1 MSVFGF
7 NHFFK
12 KPSPMKTVAYI
23 LKSKGAD
30 VSSVSPDIMV
40 RDALRIMAEK
50 NIGAIVVMNND
61 KLVGIFSERDYA
73 RKIVLKDKSSKTT
86 PISEIMTSE
95 DLITVKPSTSIDD
108 CMVLM
113 TDKRIRHLPVVENE
127 KLLGVISIGDL
138 VKHIIE
144 DQKITI
150 ENLQN
155 YISGQ

>member
-1 MSVFGF
+1 
-7 NHFFK
+7 
-12 KPSPMKTVAYI
+12 MKTVSSI
-23 LKSKGAD
+23 LKTKGSE
-30 VSSVSPDIMV
+30 VSSVSPDVMV
-40 RDALRIMAEK
+40 RDALKIMAEK
-50 NIGAIVVMNND
+50 NIGAIVVMD
-61 KLVGIFSERDYA
+61 QAKLVGIFSERDYA

-95 DLITVKPSTSIDD
+95 DLITVKPSTRIED

-113 TDKRIRHLPVVENE
+113 TDKRIRHLPVVEQD

-144 DQKITI
+144 DQKATI

-155 YISGQ
+155 YITGQ

>member
-1 MSVFGF
+1 MQ
-7 NHFFK
+7 
-12 KPSPMKTVAYI
+12 TVSSI
-23 LKSKGAD
+23 LRQKGSEVA
-30 VSSVSPDIMV
+30 SVSPDTMV

-50 NIGAIVVMNND
+50 NIGAIVVLDNA

-95 DLITVKPSTSIDD
+95 DLVTVKPSTSVDD

-113 TDKRIRHLPVVENE
+113 TARRIRHLPVVENDQ
-127 KLLGVISIGDL
+127 LLGVISIGDL
-138 VKHIIE
+138 VKYIIE
-144 DQKITI
+144 EQKITI
-150 ENLQN
+150 ENLKN

>member
-1 MSVFGF
+1 
-7 NHFFK
+7 
-12 KPSPMKTVAYI
+12 MKTVSYI
-23 LKSKGAD
+23 LKNKGSE
-30 VSSVSPDIMV
+30 VSFVSPDIMV
-40 RDALRIMAEK
+40 RDALKIMAEK
-50 NIGAIVVMNND
+50 NIGAIVVMNNER
-61 KLVGIFSERDYA
+61 LVGIFSERDYA

-86 PISEIMTSE
+86 PISEIMTSD

-113 TDKRIRHLPVVENE
+113 TDRRIRHLPVVEND

>member
-1 MSVFGF
+1 
-7 NHFFK
+7 
-12 KPSPMKTVAYI
+12 MKTVSYI
-23 LKSKGAD
+23 LKSKGSD
-30 VSSVSPDIMV
+30 VSSVSPTIMV

-50 NIGAIVVMNND
+50 NIGAIVVMD
-61 KLVGIFSERDYA
+61 DSKLVGIFSERDYA

-113 TDKRIRHLPVVENE
+113 TDKRIRHLPVVEDN
-127 KLLGVISIGDL
+127 KLMGVISIGDL

>member
-1 MSVFGF
+1 
-7 NHFFK
+7 
-12 KPSPMKTVAYI
+12 MKTVSSI
-23 LKSKGAD
+23 LKSKGSD
-30 VSSVSPDIMV
+30 VSSVSPHIMV

-50 NIGAIVVMNND
+50 NIGAIVVMD
-61 KLVGIFSERDYA
+61 DSKLVGIFSERDYA

-95 DLITVKPSTSIDD
+95 DLITVKLSTSIDD

-113 TDKRIRHLPVVENE
+113 TDKRIRHLPVVEDN
-127 KLLGVISIGDL
+127 KLMGVISIGDL

>member
-1 MSVFGF
+1 
-7 NHFFK
+7 
-12 KPSPMKTVAYI
+12 MKTVSYI
-23 LKSKGAD
+23 LKTKGSE
-30 VSSVSPDIMV
+30 VSCVSPDIMV
-40 RDALRIMAEK
+40 REALRIMAEK
-50 NIGAIVVMNND
+50 NIGAIVVMDMD

-86 PISEIMTSE
+86 PISEIMTSD
-95 DLITVKPSTSIDD
+95 DLITVKPGTSIDD

-113 TDKRIRHLPVVENE
+113 TDRRIRHLPVVEND

-155 YISGQ
+155 YITGQ

>member
-1 MSVFGF
+1 MQ
-7 NHFFK
+7 
-12 KPSPMKTVAYI
+12 TVSYI
-23 LKSKGAD
+23 LKQKGSD
-30 VSSVSPDIMV
+30 VASVSPDTMV

-50 NIGAIVVMNND
+50 NIGAIVVKD
-61 KLVGIFSERDYA
+61 KEKLVGIFSERDYA

-86 PISEIMTSE
+86 PISEIMTSDE
-95 DLITVKPSTSIDD
+95 LITVKPVNSVDD

-113 TDKRIRHLPVVENE
+113 TERRIRHLPVVENE
-127 KLLGVISIGDL
+127 VLLGVISIGDL

-144 DQKITI
+144 EQKITI

>member
-1 MSVFGF
+1 
-7 NHFFK
+7 
-12 KPSPMKTVAYI
+12 MKTVATI
-23 LKSKGAD
+23 LKNKGSE
-30 VSSVSPDIMV
+30 VSFVSPDTMV
-40 RDALRIMAEK
+40 RDALKIMAEK
-50 NIGAIVVMNND
+50 NIGAIVVMNNT

-73 RKIVLKDKSSKTT
+73 RKIVLKDKSSKSTA
-86 PISEIMTSE
+86 ISEIMTSE
-95 DLITVKPSTSIDD
+95 DLVTVKPSTTIDD

-113 TDKRIRHLPVVENE
+113 TERRIRHLPVVENE
-127 KLLGVISIGDL
+127 QLLGVISIGDL

>member
-1 MSVFGF
+1 MQ
-7 NHFFK
+7 
-12 KPSPMKTVAYI
+12 TVATI
-23 LKSKGAD
+23 LRQKGSE
-30 VSSVSPDIMV
+30 VTFVSPDIMV

-50 NIGAIVVMNND
+50 NIGAIVVLDNS
-61 KLVGIFSERDYA
+61 KIVGIFSERDYA

-95 DLITVKPSTSIDD
+95 DLVTVKPTTSVDD

-113 TDKRIRHLPVVENE
+113 TARRIRHLPVVENDQ
-127 KLLGVISIGDL
+127 LLGVISIGDL

-144 DQKITI
+144 EQKITI
-150 ENLQN
+150 ENLKN

>member
-1 MSVFGF
+1 MQ
-7 NHFFK
+7 
-12 KPSPMKTVAYI
+12 TVAYI
-23 LKSKGAD
+23 LKQKGSEVA
-30 VSSVSPDIMV
+30 SVSPDTMV
-40 RDALRIMAEK
+40 RDALRIMAEL
-50 NIGAIVVMNND
+50 NIGAIVVKDND

-73 RKIVLKDKSSKTT
+73 RKIILKDKSSKTT

-95 DLITVKPSTSIDD
+95 ELITVKPGNSVDD

-113 TDKRIRHLPVVENE
+113 TERRIRHLPVVEND

-144 DQKITI
+144 EQKITI

>member
-1 MSVFGF
+1 
-7 NHFFK
+7 
-12 KPSPMKTVAYI
+12 MKTVATI
-23 LKSKGAD
+23 LKNKGSE
-30 VSSVSPDIMV
+30 VSFVSPDTMV
-40 RDALRIMAEK
+40 RDALKIMAEK
-50 NIGAIVVMNND
+50 NIGAIVVMNNT

-73 RKIVLKDKSSKTT
+73 RTIVLRDKSSKSTAM
-86 PISEIMTSE
+86 SEIMTSE
-95 DLITVKPSTSIDD
+95 DLVTVKPSTSIDD

-113 TDKRIRHLPVVENE
+113 TERRIRHLPVVENE
-127 KLLGVISIGDL
+127 QLLGVISIGDL

>member
-1 MSVFGF
+1 
-7 NHFFK
+7 
-12 KPSPMKTVAYI
+12 MKTVANI
-23 LKSKGAD
+23 LKTKGSE
-30 VSSVSPDIMV
+30 VSFVSPDIMV
-40 RDALRIMAEK
+40 RDALKIMAEK
-50 NIGAIVVMNND
+50 NIGAIVVLNND

-73 RKIVLKDKSSKTT
+73 RKIILKDKSSKTT
-86 PISEIMTSE
+86 PISEIMTSDE
-95 DLITVKPSTSIDD
+95 LITVKPSTSIDD

-113 TDKRIRHLPVVENE
+113 TDRRIRHLPVVENE

>member
-1 MSVFGF
+1 MQ
-7 NHFFK
+7 
-12 KPSPMKTVAYI
+12 TVSYI
-23 LKSKGAD
+23 LKQKGSD
-30 VSSVSPDIMV
+30 VASVSPDTMV

-50 NIGAIVVMNND
+50 NIGAIVVKD
-61 KLVGIFSERDYA
+61 KEKLVGIFSERDYA

-86 PISEIMTSE
+86 PISEIMTSDE
-95 DLITVKPSTSIDD
+95 LITVKPGNSVDD

-113 TDKRIRHLPVVENE
+113 TERRIRHLPVVENE
-127 KLLGVISIGDL
+127 VLLGVISIGDL

-144 DQKITI
+144 EQKITI

>member
-1 MSVFGF
+1 
-7 NHFFK
+7 
-12 KPSPMKTVAYI
+12 MKTVATI
-23 LKSKGAD
+23 LKNKGSE
-30 VSSVSPDIMV
+30 VSFVSPDTMV
-40 RDALRIMAEK
+40 RDALKIMAEK
-50 NIGAIVVMNND
+50 NIGAIVVMNNT

-73 RKIVLKDKSSKTT
+73 RKIVLKDKSSKSTA
-86 PISEIMTSE
+86 ISEIMTSE
-95 DLITVKPSTSIDD
+95 DLVTVKPNTSIDD

-113 TDKRIRHLPVVENE
+113 TERRIRHLPVVENE
-127 KLLGVISIGDL
+127 QLLGVISIGDL

>member
-1 MSVFGF
+1 
-7 NHFFK
+7 
-12 KPSPMKTVAYI
+12 MKTVSSI
-23 LKSKGAD
+23 LKSKGSE

-40 RDALRIMAEK
+40 RDALKIMAEK
-50 NIGAIVVMNND
+50 NIGAIVVMD
-61 KLVGIFSERDYA
+61 HSKLVGIFSERDYA

-86 PISEIMTSE
+86 PISEIMTSD
-95 DLITVKPSTSIDD
+95 DLITVKPSTRVED

-113 TDKRIRHLPVVENE
+113 TEKRIRHLPVVEHD

-144 DQKITI
+144 DQKATI

-155 YISGQ
+155 YITGQ